1 MERLIHGSTEI
12 DIHRDRASASCG
24 RSLTASADKNKE
36 LETSRCSECPKIEG
50 IELEASELGLL

>member
-12 DIHRDRASASCG
+12 DMYDRASASCG

-36 LETSRCSECPKIEG
+36 LETSRCPECPKIEG